1 MEYIICAF
9 IILFTFVIMY
19 NINGYLDN
27 SFKLKSKEDLKF
39 NILSDYIIVLSKQ
52 NCPYCVEL
60 EEKISKTN
68 KQHTVIT
75 LTDEMTFNF
84 DDTFTNLKEEERN
97 SIITEIQ
104 KILIP
109 GQEVLFPTI
118 ITQDN
123 TYTGLPKEE
132 IITEIF
138 NI

>member
-1 MEYIICAF
+1 
-9 IILFTFVIMY
+9 MY

-27 SFKLKSKEDLKF
+27 SFKFKSKEDIKF

-60 EEKISKTN
+60 EEKISKTK

-75 LTDEMTFNF
+75 LTDEMTFIF

-97 SIITEIQ
+97 SIITEMQ

-132 IITEIF
+132 IITKIF